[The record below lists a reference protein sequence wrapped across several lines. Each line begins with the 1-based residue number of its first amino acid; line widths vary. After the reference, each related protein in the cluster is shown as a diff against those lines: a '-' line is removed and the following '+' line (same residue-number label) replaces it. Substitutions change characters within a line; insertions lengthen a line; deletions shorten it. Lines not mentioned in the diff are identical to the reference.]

1 MLRPVPHL
9 VCTVIE
15 QELRDAIG
23 NGGLRLVYQPQ
34 VDMCNHRVVAYEALM
49 RWSHPTRG
57 ELLPGSFLPLVQGS
71 RLMPELTLWTVAEAL
86 RDWSGTPGPPVAV
99 NICPTVI
106 DDPSFADAIESL
118 LEAHGARPQDLKLE
132 LIEQSLLLRPKR
144 AIAVLR
150 RLHDLGVRISIDD
163 FGTGFSSLTH
173 LRDMPVSEVKVDRS
187 FVEALPR
194 CDRSRRIVQTIVVLG
209 SHLGIDIVGEGVSS
223 PQLEKYLLATGC
235 EIGQG
240 FHLGYP
246 TPFRELDL
254 RKESAPE
261 EECCQN
267 EDGCQTSDL
276 NVSH

>member
-1 MLRPVPHL
+1 MLRPIPHL

-34 VDMCNHRVVAYEALM
+34 VHMCSHRVVAYEALM

-71 RLMPELTLWTVAEAL
+71 RLMPELTLWTVEEAL
-86 RDWSGTPGPPVAV
+86 RNWAGTAGPPIAV
-99 NICPTVI
+99 NVCPSVI
-106 DDPSFADAIESL
+106 DDPSFADAIESIL
-118 LEAHGARPQDLKLE
+118 DSHGARPQDLKLE
-132 LIEQSLLLRPKR
+132 LIEQSLLMRPGR

-150 RLHDLGVRISIDD
+150 RLHEMGVIISIDD

-173 LRDMPVSEVKVDRS
+173 LRDMPASEVKIDRS

-194 CDRSRRIVQTIVVLG
+194 CERSRRIVQTVVALG
-209 SHLGIDIVGEGVSS
+209 SHLGIAVVGEGVSS

-246 TPFRELDL
+246 TPFAELPLERTSD
-254 RKESAPE
+254 KES
-261 EECCQN
+261 CHS
-267 EDGCQTSDL
+267 DGCCQTSDL